1 MRTRQVQ
8 RGWGRGVQTTAI
20 LYTRVLDIGTAD
32 ILGWTVLHW
41 GGCSMHDRMVSI
53 PGLYLLNA
61 SSIPIPQVWQLKM
74 SPALARCP
82 LRQKVKPR
90 LRTNALDQR
99 KDFVIEEQFFP
110 FNNTPLA
117 SVLGINLWERH
128 RWELGSQEGD
138 WQKSSGE
145 VGMLR
150 KDGWARVCGK
160 WSDLGYFEWGAIR
173 ICGRRGIGCERG
185 G

>member
-20 LYTRVLDIGTAD
+20 LYTRVLDIGTAH

-99 KDFVIEEQFFP
+99 KDFVIGEQFFP

-128 RWELGSQEGD
+128 RWELGSQEA
-138 WQKSSGE
+138 
-145 VGMLR
+145 R
-150 KDGWARVCGK
+150 K
-160 WSDLGYFEWGAIR
+160 
-173 ICGRRGIGCERG
+173 GIGRSPVGRWECLEKMG
-185 G
+185 GPGFVGSDQIWDTLNEEPSGFVADEV